1 MPSTWMP
8 GRIPWQLWLQ
18 RFVHN
23 ARGCD
28 GSRLMDG
35 DAVYVVTNPLEKTLR
50 HIDYFHGIHK
60 GWGPNAKMCED
71 DDYAFAF
78 EMFAIHRGG
87 TVIQSI
93 IYIQRAWR
101 QWKKKTDL
109 NQSNQDK
116 IVVKRKA
123 ETSDRPMPREK
134 RCRWMSRVKNHPRS

>member
-1 MPSTWMP
+1 
-8 GRIPWQLWLQ
+8 
-18 RFVHN
+18 
-23 ARGCD
+23 
-28 GSRLMDG
+28 MDG
-35 DAVYVVTNPLEKTLR
+35 DEVYIVTNPLEKTLR
-50 HIDYFHGIHK
+50 RIVYFHGSHK
-60 GWGPNAKMCED
+60 GWGPIAQMCDDRED
-71 DDYAFAF
+71 VFAF

-116 IVVKRKA
+116 IVVQRKA

-134 RCRWMSRVKNHPRS
+134 RCRVVLTSE

>member
-1 MPSTWMP
+1 MHPKWKP
-8 GRIPWQLWLQ
+8 ERIPWQLWLQ
-18 RFVHN
+18 RKVEH

-35 DAVYVVTNPLEKTLR
+35 DAVYANPLKKTLR
-50 HIDYFHGIHK
+50 HIEYFHGIHK
-60 GWGPNAKMCED
+60 GWGPIAQMYEDED
-71 DDYAFAF
+71 DVFAF

-101 QWKKKTDL
+101 QLKKKTDL

-123 ETSDRPMPREK
+123 ETSDRPMPRER
-134 RCRWMSRVKNHPRS
+134 RCRVMLTSE